1 MACDYFIYSLND
13 PNLALKVRERSPKDL
28 DSALKIA
35 LQLEVWAND
44 AERTKQEQQPK
55 KLSRSTACLVT
66 WRTLLVACRPVVASV
81 EWVIECVGVLIRLN
95 CVECWMFAIKFCNKI
110 QLKNMHSTYLASWT
124 GCHLIPRELLSTSS
138 LLAVMST
145 WMISRARAWTI
156 VLVGV
161 VQWICEGVHR
171 SSAEVFFWRSVCIGR
186 QLSLELWSLTSTVVI
201 PAYSEQT
208 DYMRRNIKYFA
219 GGLLCLFCCYSCI
232 WLYCD

>member
-1 MACDYFIYSLND
+1 
-13 PNLALKVRERSPKDL
+13 
-28 DSALKIA
+28 
-35 LQLEVWAND
+35 
-44 AERTKQEQQPK
+44 
-55 KLSRSTACLVT
+55 
-66 WRTLLVACRPVVASV
+66 
-81 EWVIECVGVLIRLN
+81 
-95 CVECWMFAIKFCNKI
+95 MFAIKFCNKI

-171 SSAEVFFWRSVCIGR
+171 SSAEVFFGGVSVLIEK
-186 QLSLELWSLTSTVVI
+186 LSLELWSLTSTVVI
-201 PAYSEQT
+201 LAYSEQT

-232 WLYCD
+232 WLYCDWYVRM